1 MRMVVVNPPSGET
14 SHYHI
19 VVIEW
24 DAFFSLLVVDC
35 IALQIEKDLAGC
47 LEMCFEANIILS

>member
-1 MRMVVVNPPSGET
+1 MVVVNPPSGET

-35 IALQIEKDLAGC
+35 IALRIEKDPTGVPGNVL
-47 LEMCFEANIILS
+47 

>member
-1 MRMVVVNPPSGET
+1 MPFAKSPRRMRLVVENPPSGET

-24 DAFFSLLVVDC
+24 GAFSSLVVVD
-35 IALQIEKDLAGC
+35 
-47 LEMCFEANIILS
+47 